1 MQTEKRKT
9 GDFGEDAAVEYLT
22 RAGMK
27 IIKRNYFCRTGEI
40 DIIAADGSCTV
51 FVEVKTRK
59 NAAHGTAAEFV
70 NYAKQQRIIKT
81 ALYYAGGDIEMRFD
95 VVEVYYRTV
104 RGERVVTGINH
115 IKNAFC

>member
-1 MQTEKRKT
+1 M
-9 GDFGEDAAVEYLT
+9 
-22 RAGMK
+22 
-27 IIKRNYFCRTGEI
+27 
-40 DIIAADGSCTV
+40 
-51 FVEVKTRK
+51 
-59 NAAHGTAAEFV
+59 